1 MCIKAKVQESGKNY
15 QEKSIKSPQTKS
27 LSRKKKSKVEEKQE
41 KPINWDDLRKN
52 CVGITESTSDTMDSI
67 NWEEVRHATI
77 DEIALAM
84 NGRGQ
89 HRVLL

>member
-27 LSRKKKSKVEEKQE
+27 LSRKKKSKVEEK
-41 KPINWDDLRKN
+41 PINWDDLKKN